1 MDQRLHP
8 IAWLDARVAAGDV
21 DVFATDDSI
30 ILTEF
35 RQFPSGAWEIH
46 GVVAAGNKDAIVK
59 ELIPLA
65 EEYGRQ
71 RGCIIA
77 SIESRL
83 GWAKAL
89 PDYQLHQVILRKDI

>member
-1 MDQRLHP
+1 M
-8 IAWLDARVAAGDV
+8 
-21 DVFATDDSI
+21 DVFATDDSC

-46 GVVAAGNKDAIVK
+46 GVVAAGNKDTIVK

-65 EEYGRQ
+65 EEYGRE

-77 SIESRL
+77 SIESRA
-83 GWAKAL
+83 GWARAL
-89 PDYQLHQVILRKDI
+89 PDYELHQVILRKDI